1 MTATSFAPNL
11 ASRLINGLL
20 AVKPL
25 ANLAKHQ
32 ARQMMIKRAE
42 SIGVYW
48 VKEVEALRSRTWD
61 DDLAQVQNPD
71 LSYSGVLRHFVS
83 CL

>member
-25 ANLAKHQ
+25 ANLAKRQ

-42 SIGVYW
+42 SVGVYW
-48 VKEVEALRSRTWD
+48 TKEVEALRSRTWG
-61 DDLAQVQNPD
+61 DDLAQVQQPD
-71 LSYSGVLRHFVS
+71 LIYPTTT
-83 CL
+83 